1 VPVRV
6 LVAPVIP
13 GLTDHEVPAIV
24 RAVADAGATGASFI
38 PLRLPWGLKELF
50 EDWLETHFP
59 DRKDKVLNRIRS
71 LRGGRLYKAEFGT
84 RMSGEGVFAEQMRSL
99 FNATARKAGLNDEH
113 PALST
118 GHFRRPHDR
127 KGQLGLSEVA

>member
-1 VPVRV
+1 VRV

-24 RAVADAGATGASFI
+24 RAVADAGAKGAAFI
-38 PLRLPWGLKELF
+38 PLRLPWGLKDLF

-71 LRGGRLYKAEFGT
+71 MRGGKLYDAEFGT
-84 RMSGEGVFAEQMRSL
+84 RMSGEGVFADQMRSL
-99 FNATARKAGLNDEH
+99 FQAAARKAGLEDGL

-118 GHFRRPHDR
+118 EHFRRPHDR
-127 KGQLGLSEVA
+127 KGQLGLFEVA